1 MSALNST
8 STATATHA
16 RARKPARKREKE
28 KRGEGKRGRRRVTRA
43 AYLSPFPA
51 WASKG
56 KDAMVCAVCV
66 RTADWKPRGSR
77 SEAEE
82 GALLRRCHPGQRLE
96 EVLRGEYSTSKS
108 KQAQG
113 QNAGS
118 QSFFLPAC
126 FPRKAARE
134 RGSTTRGCSRHTA
147 EARGDGPAPPAS
159 PACIHGPPCSCPAA
173 PPLSTESSR
182 RRSIGPSPQARSSPA
197 PPPARTM
204 CVHITA

>member
-96 EVLRGEYSTSKS
+96 EILRGEYSTSKS
-108 KQAQG
+108 KQAHG

-126 FPRKAARE
+126 FPGKAARE
-134 RGSTTRGCSRHTA
+134 RGSTTRGCSRHEA
-147 EARGDGPAPPAS
+147 EAGGTDL
-159 PACIHGPPCSCPAA
+159 H
-173 PPLSTESSR
+173 R
-182 RRSIGPSPQARSSPA
+182 RRVQRVSMVRLAAVPQLLHCPRRVLAADQS
-197 PPPARTM
+197 
-204 CVHITA
+204 VHLRRLEVVLRRRRHVPCACT